1 MPTEPAPTTLSE
13 VVRRAVEICEPDG
26 LSGDMERFML
36 EFEDRDEPISSVEDL
51 PGEMNTALERG
62 AEGVIDPG
70 LRMAAAI
77 TTYLGFRRDE
87 ITDDD
92 VEIMRLAARAEWEG
106 HVPDDVARWLDE
118 QGIAL

>member
-77 TTYLGFRRDE
+77 TTYLGFRRDQ

-106 HVPDDVARWLDE
+106 HVPDDVARWLGE
-118 QGIAL
+118 QGVTL

>member
-1 MPTEPAPTTLSE
+1 
-13 VVRRAVEICEPDG
+13 
-26 LSGDMERFML
+26 MELFML
-36 EFEDRDEPISSVEDL
+36 QFEDRDEPIRSVEDL
-51 PGEMNTALERG
+51 PGEMNAALERG

-92 VEIMRLAARAEWEG
+92 VEIMRLAARAEWQG
-106 HVPDDVARWLDE
+106 HVPDDVARWLRE
-118 QGIAL
+118 QGITL

>member
-62 AEGVIDPG
+62 AEGVVDPG

-77 TTYLGFRRDE
+77 TTYLGFRRDQ

-106 HVPDDVARWLDE
+106 HVPDDVARWLAE
-118 QGIAL
+118 QGVTL